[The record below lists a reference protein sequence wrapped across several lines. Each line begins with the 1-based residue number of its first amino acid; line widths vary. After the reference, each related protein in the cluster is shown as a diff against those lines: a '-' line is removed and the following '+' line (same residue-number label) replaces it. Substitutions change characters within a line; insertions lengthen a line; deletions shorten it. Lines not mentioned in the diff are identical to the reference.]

1 MQSQVERLDL
11 IRRTLDERKTIST
24 REIMQLC
31 NYARFPL
38 IRLEGM

>member
-24 REIMQLC
+24 REIMPGFL
-31 NYARFPL
+31 
-38 IRLEGM
+38 